1 MASPAR
7 SLKLDPITGEEDLRD
22 LTHPRHAL
30 SQFYRAFNSQDL
42 PMLEENWSCAEDVS
56 MSEPIAGVTR
66 GWPEIR
72 RAYERIFSGP
82 ARLSLE
88 LHNYSLRISGDLF
101 YAEGRE
107 LARHTGPG
115 MNFETFLRVTRI
127 FRHDSHHWRQVHCH
141 GSIDEARQLARYVQI
156 LDAAPSPELCKP
168 PSKSPLIFT
177 PPNASAI

>member
-107 LARHTGPG
+107 LARHTGPA

-156 LDAAPSPELCKP
+156 LDAAPSPGLCKP
-168 PSKSPLIFT
+168 PSKSPLMFT